1 MQRTREGMLCAGAAC
16 VCSQQEMQNALRAW
30 KGLQLAVWF
39 WLRRQNLEIL
49 IMFTLG
55 QHINFPGFPTKHHS
69 DLGPCS
75 VTQAWLIYF
84 QKGLSLTELVLP
96 GFTIAKPLKSC
107 ILIKTLVISH
117 IFINYCLTLA
127 IVSLAR
133 SKNDLIALDSATW
146 C

>member
-1 MQRTREGMLCAGAAC
+1 MCAVSRRCAAC
-16 VCSQQEMQNALRAW
+16 MYSPQEMRNALRAW
-30 KGLQLAVWF
+30 KGMQLVVCF

-55 QHINFPGFPTKHHS
+55 QLINFPGFPTKHHS
-69 DLGPCS
+69 DPGPCS
-75 VTQAWLIYF
+75 LIQAWLIYF
-84 QKGLSLTELVLP
+84 QIGLTLTELVLS

-127 IVSLAR
+127 IVSPAR
-133 SKNDLIALDSATW
+133 SKNDLIALDSATRG
-146 C
+146 